1 MKDVAP
7 TPRGRLAGDWRR
19 VADGLHTD
27 IIFGRLLPREHLVED
42 QLMERFATS
51 RYAVRAA
58 LDEMQRR
65 GLIVREVNRGACV
78 RDYTRVE
85 VEELFELLET
95 LQAQA
100 IRRMALPLEE
110 DTLLRLESLQKAH
123 EKASRDEKPLD
134 LFSFNKA
141 FHDTLFDSCGNA
153 HLAQAIRDYAQLI
166 DPIRMRRIPDQ
177 KWRREAASHHRK
189 MIELLRGSDHEALV
203 QLCLDHIE
211 PAKYFYLS
219 TQSG

>member
-110 DTLLRLESLQKAH
+110 DTLLRLESLQRLTRKPAGT
-123 EKASRDEKPLD
+123 KNRLISLASIRRSTTPCLIR
-134 LFSFNKA
+134 A
-141 FHDTLFDSCGNA
+141 ATLIWLKQYETMPS
-153 HLAQAIRDYAQLI
+153 
-166 DPIRMRRIPDQ
+166 
-177 KWRREAASHHRK
+177 
-189 MIELLRGSDHEALV
+189 
-203 QLCLDHIE
+203 
-211 PAKYFYLS
+211 
-219 TQSG
+219 